1 MGQLGSVARVKVG
14 LTGGLGS
21 GKSTVA
27 ELLAARGAVIVDA
40 DAVAREVVRAGTQGF
55 DAVVTRFGQEVVGSD
70 GELDRAALARLVFTD
85 PEALADLNAI
95 VHPLVAARSDELAA
109 TAPLDAVV
117 VHDIP
122 LLVENRLA
130 DRFDVIVVVQADR
143 GTRLAR
149 LAARGL
155 SPAEAE
161 SRMAAQATDKQR
173 REVADEVLHND
184 GDHAALARAVDRLW
198 ARLIAPAGPPG

>member
-1 MGQLGSVARVKVG
+1 MGQLGSLARVKVG

-21 GKSTVA
+21 GKSTAA
-27 ELLAARGAVIVDA
+27 ELLAARGAVVVDA
-40 DAVAREVVRAGTQGF
+40 DAVAREVVQAGTPGF
-55 DAVVTRFGQEVVGSD
+55 DAVVTRFGQDVVGSD

-109 TAPLDAVV
+109 AAPVGAVV

-122 LLVENRLA
+122 LLAENGLA
-130 DRFDVIVVVQADR
+130 DRFDLVVVVQADR
-143 GTRLAR
+143 GTRLTR

-161 SRMAAQATDKQR
+161 SRMAAQATDEQR
-173 REVADEVLHND
+173 RAVADEVLHND
-184 GDHAALARAVDRLW
+184 GDRAALARAVDRLW
-198 ARLIAPAGPPG
+198 ARLTSPTGRRG